1 MLVKAHEYPLKMD
14 IAVVG
19 WQGGGADLSEILTS
33 KF

>member
-19 WQGGGADLSEILTS
+19 WQGGADLSEILTS